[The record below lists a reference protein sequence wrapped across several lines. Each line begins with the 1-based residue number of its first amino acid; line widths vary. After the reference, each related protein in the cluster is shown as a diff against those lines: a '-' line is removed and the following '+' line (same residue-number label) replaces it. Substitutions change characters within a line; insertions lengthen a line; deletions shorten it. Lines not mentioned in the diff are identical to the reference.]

1 MNMIAL
7 ITAAAFLVQPG
18 PEAPKAKVPPGTP
31 RVLVMKDLSR
41 RPVRLLAVGAEQV
54 QVSTLRGTR
63 SRTSSVPRRDVLAVL
78 ADDSAALPATAGEA
92 WLRTTSGEVLAGG
105 LTPPDKPGAETLVW
119 RTARLGDLTF
129 KLDEVKRL
137 DFLPVVGDPGPGKPG
152 EDRVLLSNGDVLAG
166 FLESVGE
173 TVTVEVAKQKRQ
185 APLASVAR
193 VELSNAVKPAS
204 GLVVWLTDGQVLR
217 ATSLSGTGG
226 GAGGGATIVREG
238 KPTAV
243 PSAEIAGF
251 VEDAAA
257 LRPLAEFPP
266 ASVAPFGKRAWAGA
280 LEVGDSAVP
289 LGAADVT
296 LPSPMVVTWALPEG
310 ARRLSAR
317 VVLPA
322 ASRVWGDCVVIVEQ
336 TGVKGVGGKELG
348 RFHLSGEAPEAELN
362 VELLSGGGP
371 VRVTLDEGANGPI
384 QDRVMLRQP
393 LVLIEKK

>member
-1 MNMIAL
+1 
-7 ITAAAFLVQPG
+7 
-18 PEAPKAKVPPGTP
+18 
-31 RVLVMKDLSR
+31 MKDLSR

-54 QVSTLRGTR
+54 QVSTVRGTR

-78 ADDSAALPATAGEA
+78 ADDAAAAPATSGEA
-92 WLRTTSGEVLAGG
+92 WLRTTGGEVLAGR
-105 LTPPDKPGAETLVW
+105 LAPPEKPGAETLVW
-119 RTARLGDLTF
+119 RTARLGDLTL

-137 DFLPVVGDPGPGKPG
+137 DFLPVAGEPGPGRPG

-193 VELSNAVKPAS
+193 VELSNAVRPAA
-204 GLVVWLTDGQVLR
+204 GMLVWLADGQVLR
-217 ATSLSGTGG
+217 ATSLSGTA
-226 GAGGGATIVREG
+226 AGTTIVREG

-243 PSAEIAGF
+243 ASAEIAGF
-251 VEDAAA
+251 VEDAAV
-257 LRPLAEFPP
+257 LRPLAEFLP

-280 LEVGDSAVP
+280 LEVGDAAVP

-362 VELLSGGGP
+362 VELLAGGGP

-393 LVLIEKK
+393 LVLFEKK